1 MTADAPRASGRP
13 GALGPATA
21 NASGETA
28 VRMAR
33 SKLSHMLS
41 CADASGWPDGLFV
54 QPISS
59 THSPQIPSHRVRC
72 CGERYLPQP
81 RICLLRKLR
90 GELDHGHWRKDACAA
105 RCHLTHGRYHMS
117 ELALIPGQDVRP
129 VAAHSAG
136 KREQSVASEHTA
148 PPGFQKPQEK
158 QRTAEILPP
167 SRPHTAGFAWPR
179 SRLTTGPGLPARAG
193 ILKYGEARQAFH
205 LASSP

>member
-1 MTADAPRASGRP
+1 MHPVL
-13 GALGPATA
+13 LGDPVLWDPPQPTPL
-21 NASGETA
+21 G
-28 VRMAR
+28 
-33 SKLSHMLS
+33 KPP
-41 CADASGWPDGLFV
+41 SGWHDPSSLTCCPARMGVDGRTGC
-54 QPISS
+54 SS
-59 THSPQIPSHRVRC
+59 SPSQVLISPQIPSHRVRR

-136 KREQSVASEHTA
+136 MRQQSVASEHAA

-167 SRPHTAGFAWPR
+167 PRPHTAGFAWPR
-179 SRLTTGPGLPARAG
+179 SRLMTGPGLPARAG